1 MQVTQ
6 EQLENKNRARREQS
20 VHSQR
25 EQLLALAGATFTLL
39 VMFHQIRMKAM

>member
-6 EQLENKNRARREQS
+6 
-20 VHSQR
+20 